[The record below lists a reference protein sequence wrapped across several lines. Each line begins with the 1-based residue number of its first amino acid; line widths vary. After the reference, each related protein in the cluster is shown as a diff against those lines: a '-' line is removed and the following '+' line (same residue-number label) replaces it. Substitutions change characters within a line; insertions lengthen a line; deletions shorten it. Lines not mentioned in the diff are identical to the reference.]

1 MREERG
7 PAGEIRGMDRLPF
20 GVKSSIGFLYCF
32 LDGLAK
38 YLREVRIVELRQC
51 SQDVILLAWKQDHG
65 KVVFSM
71 NYSFDK
77 DCILLLRQWV
87 VIARRLV
94 VKFHLSNASLL
105 NQS

>member
-1 MREERG
+1 
-7 PAGEIRGMDRLPF
+7 MDRLPF

-65 KVVFSM
+65 KVVFSL
-71 NYSFDK
+71 NYSFGK
-77 DCILLLRQWV
+77 DCILLLRQRV
-87 VIARRLV
+87 VIARRLM